1 MEEKNKNET
10 NTNTILLQR
19 EGEKEMEKAKEKN
32 TEKEILEQKKEE
44 EKSKDEK
51 FRKVD
56 NKEKKNKSKQE
67 KAKKREEKI
76 KSKQEKTKKREEKIK
91 RKQEKAK
98 KREEKIK
105 SKQEKEKNKEERIKN
120 KQEKAKNKENKI
132 KNKENQK
139 EENKN
144 KTDKTKKAEKNKKTK
159 TNRKERKKKIIIT
172 SIISGIIILCALLFS
187 TIFALI
193 NINNSTIISGVKIEG
208 IEVSGL
214 SKEEARIKLETIYTE
229 KVNKEIPIK
238 YNEFESSINPNMIEL
253 KYNIDKAVEEAIN
266 VGRNNNIF
274 INNYN
279 ILFTLLGKKDI
290 NIEMSIN
297 DEAARKIIQDTG
309 ANLPGVMIESSYYIE
324 GENLIITK
332 GKEGIQ
338 IDTENL
344 LTKIKENLDNH
355 NINNDY
361 IEIPVTQ
368 KAPTPI
374 DVDKIHNEIYKQVQD
389 AYYTK
394 EPFTIYPEVEGI
406 DFNVEEVKAMIE
418 AEDKEEYVIKLTI
431 TKPKVTVNDI
441 GTEAFPDKLGTFT
454 TRYDAG
460 DRDRTT
466 NLILACQKLNN
477 QVVLAGDTFS
487 YNKTLGERTIAA
499 GYKNAK
505 VYENGQV
512 VDGIGGGI
520 CQISST
526 LYNAVIDANLDI
538 VERRN
543 HQFVTSYV
551 AAGKDA
557 TVVYGMTDFRF
568 KNTRKYPIKIIA
580 TAQNGIATV
589 SIYGNKEEV
598 EYDVTLEVK
607 QLSTIP
613 TTTKYIEDSSLP
625 VGTEK
630 VKQAGANGVKTE
642 TYLVKSLNGKVV
654 SREIISRD
662 TYNAMQRI
670 ILKGTKGATKSN
682 TTTKK
687 ETEEKPKTNTSTNT
701 STSTEEKNTQTNNN
715 KTTSET
721 ETNTNKNTTTN
732 NQ

>member
-10 NTNTILLQR
+10 STNTILLQR

-67 KAKKREEKI
+67 KA
-76 KSKQEKTKKREEKIK
+76 KKREEKIK

-701 STSTEEKNTQTNNN
+701 STEEKNTQTNNN

>member
-1 MEEKNKNET
+1 MEEKNIEEINS
-10 NTNTILLQR
+10 NTTVLPKK
-19 EGEKEMEKAKEKN
+19 GEKEMEAPKENKEKIPEEKQEENIRKDEKKEKQKNKKSKEKN
-32 TEKEILEQKKEE
+32 KQDKEK
-44 EKSKDEK
+44 
-51 FRKVD
+51 
-56 NKEKKNKSKQE
+56 NKEKKNE
-67 KAKKREEKI
+67 KK
-76 KSKQEKTKKREEKIK
+76 
-91 RKQEKAK
+91 
-98 KREEKIK
+98 
-105 SKQEKEKNKEERIKN
+105 
-120 KQEKAKNKENKI
+120 
-132 KNKENQK
+132 
-139 EENKN
+139 
-144 KTDKTKKAEKNKKTK
+144 KNKKVDK
-159 TNRKERKKKIIIT
+159 AKRKKRLIIT
-172 SIISGIIILCALLFS
+172 GVILGIIILVGLLFS

-193 NINNSTIISGVKIEG
+193 NINNSKIISGVKIEG

-214 SKEEARIKLETIYTE
+214 SKDEARIKLETIYTE
-229 KVNKEIPIK
+229 KVQKEIPIK
-238 YNEFESSINPNMIEL
+238 YNEFESSINPTMIEL
-253 KYNIDKAVEEAIN
+253 KYNIDKAVDEAIN

-274 INNYN
+274 VNNYN
-279 ILFTLLGKKDI
+279 ILFTLLGKRDI
-290 NIEMSIN
+290 NLEMSIN
-297 DEAARKIIQDTG
+297 EEATKKVIQDIG
-309 ANLPGVMIESSYYIE
+309 ANLPGIVIESSYYIE

-338 IDTENL
+338 IDTEGL
-344 LTKIKENLDNH
+344 LTKIKENLDSP

-368 KAPTPI
+368 KVPEPI
-374 DVDKIHNEIYKQVQD
+374 DIDKIHSEIYKEVQD

-394 EPFTIYPEVEGI
+394 DPFEIHPEVEGV
-406 DFNVEEVKAMIE
+406 DFNVEEAKAMIQ
-418 AEDKEEYVIKLTI
+418 AEEKEEYTIKLTI

-460 DRDRTT
+460 NRDRTT

-526 LYNAVIDANLDI
+526 LYNAVVDANLSI

-551 AAGKDA
+551 PAGKDA
-557 TVVYGMTDFRF
+557 TVVYGMTDFKF

-580 TAQNGIATV
+580 TAQNGIATI

-598 EYDVTLEVK
+598 EYDVTLEVR

-613 TTTKYIEDSSLP
+613 TTTKYVEDSSLP

-642 TYLVKSLNGKVV
+642 TYLVKKLNGKVV
-654 SREIISRD
+654 SREVISRD

-670 ILKGTKGATKSN
+670 VLKGTKGATKN
-682 TTTKK
+682 NTATTTQETPASGQNQQPTQTPGGNEEESKENNNQSQN
-687 ETEEKPKTNTSTNT
+687 ETENKTNTNTTNT
-701 STSTEEKNTQTNNN
+701 
-715 KTTSET
+715 
-721 ETNTNKNTTTN
+721 TNKE
-732 NQ
+732 

>member
-1 MEEKNKNET
+1 MEEKNIEEINS
-10 NTNTILLQR
+10 NTIVLPK
-19 EGEKEMEKAKEKN
+19 EGEKEMEAPKENKEKIPEEKKEENIRKDEKKEKQKNKKSKEKN
-32 TEKEILEQKKEE
+32 KQNKEK
-44 EKSKDEK
+44 
-51 FRKVD
+51 
-56 NKEKKNKSKQE
+56 NKEKKNKKVD
-67 KAKKREEKI
+67 KAKR
-76 KSKQEKTKKREEKIK
+76 KKRL
-91 RKQEKAK
+91 
-98 KREEKIK
+98 
-105 SKQEKEKNKEERIKN
+105 
-120 KQEKAKNKENKI
+120 
-132 KNKENQK
+132 
-139 EENKN
+139 
-144 KTDKTKKAEKNKKTK
+144 
-159 TNRKERKKKIIIT
+159 IIT
-172 SIISGIIILCALLFS
+172 GIILGIIILVGLLFS

-193 NINNSTIISGVKIEG
+193 NINNSKIISGVKIEG

-214 SKEEARIKLETIYTE
+214 SKDEARIKLETIYTE
-229 KVNKEIPIK
+229 KVQKEIPIK
-238 YNEFESSINPNMIEL
+238 YNEFESSINPTMIEL
-253 KYNIDKAVEEAIN
+253 KYNIDKAVDEAIN

-274 INNYN
+274 VNNYN

-290 NIEMSIN
+290 NLEMSIN
-297 DEAARKIIQDTG
+297 EEATKKVIQDIG
-309 ANLPGVMIESSYYIE
+309 ANLPGIVIESSYYIE

-338 IDTENL
+338 IDTEGL
-344 LTKIKENLDNH
+344 LTKIKENLDSP
-355 NINNDY
+355 NISNDY

-368 KAPTPI
+368 KVPEPI
-374 DVDKIHNEIYKQVQD
+374 DIDKIHSEIYKEVQD

-394 EPFTIYPEVEGI
+394 DPFEIHPEVEGV
-406 DFNVEEVKAMIE
+406 DFNVEEAKAMIQ
-418 AEDKEEYVIKLTI
+418 AEDKEEYTIKLTI

-454 TRYDAG
+454 TRYDAR
-460 DRDRTT
+460 DKDRTT
-466 NLILACQKLNN
+466 NLIIACQKLNN

-526 LYNAVIDANLDI
+526 LYNAVVDANLSI

-557 TVVYGMTDFRF
+557 TVVYGMTDFKF

-580 TAQNGIATV
+580 TAQNGIATI

-613 TTTKYIEDSSLP
+613 TTTKYVEDSSLP

-654 SREIISRD
+654 SREVISRD

-670 ILKGTKGATKSN
+670 VLKGTKGATKSN
-682 TTTKK
+682 TTTTTQETPASEQNQQTTQIPETNKGESTENNSQTQT
-687 ETEEKPKTNTSTNT
+687 ETENKTNTNTT
-701 STSTEEKNTQTNNN
+701 ST
-715 KTTSET
+715 
-721 ETNTNKNTTTN
+721 TNKE
-732 NQ
+732 

>member
-1 MEEKNKNET
+1 MEEKNIEEINS
-10 NTNTILLQR
+10 NTIVLPK
-19 EGEKEMEKAKEKN
+19 EGEKEMEAPKENKEKIPEEKHEENIKKDEKKEKQKNKKSKEKN
-32 TEKEILEQKKEE
+32 KKKKEE
-44 EKSKDEK
+44 KKENKEKKQKEKKEEKKRKNKKKKKQKNKKSKEK
-51 FRKVD
+51 NKQNKEK
-56 NKEKKNKSKQE
+56 NKEKKNKKVD
-67 KAKKREEKI
+67 KAKR
-76 KSKQEKTKKREEKIK
+76 KKRL
-91 RKQEKAK
+91 
-98 KREEKIK
+98 
-105 SKQEKEKNKEERIKN
+105 
-120 KQEKAKNKENKI
+120 
-132 KNKENQK
+132 
-139 EENKN
+139 
-144 KTDKTKKAEKNKKTK
+144 
-159 TNRKERKKKIIIT
+159 IIT
-172 SIISGIIILCALLFS
+172 GIILGIIILVGLLFS

-193 NINNSTIISGVKIEG
+193 NINNSKIISGVKIEG

-214 SKEEARIKLETIYTE
+214 SKDEARIKLETIYTE
-229 KVNKEIPIK
+229 KVQKEIPIK
-238 YNEFESSINPNMIEL
+238 YNEFESSINPTMIEL
-253 KYNIDKAVEEAIN
+253 KYNIDKAVDEAIN

-274 INNYN
+274 VNNYN

-290 NIEMSIN
+290 NLEMSIN
-297 DEAARKIIQDTG
+297 EEATKKVIQDIG
-309 ANLPGVMIESSYYIE
+309 ANLPGIVIESSYYIE

-338 IDTENL
+338 IDTEGL
-344 LTKIKENLDNH
+344 LTKIKENLDSP
-355 NINNDY
+355 NISNDY

-368 KAPTPI
+368 KVPEPI
-374 DVDKIHNEIYKQVQD
+374 DIDKIHSEIYKEVQD

-394 EPFTIYPEVEGI
+394 DPFEIHPEVEGV
-406 DFNVEEVKAMIE
+406 DFNVEEAKAMIQ
-418 AEDKEEYVIKLTI
+418 AEDKEEYTIKLTI

-454 TRYDAG
+454 TRYDAR
-460 DRDRTT
+460 DKDRTT
-466 NLILACQKLNN
+466 NLIIACQKLNN

-526 LYNAVIDANLDI
+526 LYNAVVDANLSI

-557 TVVYGMTDFRF
+557 TVVYGMTDFKF

-580 TAQNGIATV
+580 TAQNGIATI

-613 TTTKYIEDSSLP
+613 TTTKYVEDSSLP

-654 SREIISRD
+654 SREVISRD

-670 ILKGTKGATKSN
+670 ILKGTKGATKNN
-682 TTTKK
+682 TTTTTQEATSSEQNQQTTQTPETNKGESTENNSQTQT
-687 ETEEKPKTNTSTNT
+687 ETENKTNTNTT
-701 STSTEEKNTQTNNN
+701 ST
-715 KTTSET
+715 
-721 ETNTNKNTTTN
+721 TNKE
-732 NQ
+732 

>member
-1 MEEKNKNET
+1 MEEKNIEEINS
-10 NTNTILLQR
+10 NTIVLPK
-19 EGEKEMEKAKEKN
+19 EGEKEMEAPKENKEKIPEEKKEENIRKDEKKEKQKNKKSKEKN
-32 TEKEILEQKKEE
+32 KQDKEK
-44 EKSKDEK
+44 
-51 FRKVD
+51 
-56 NKEKKNKSKQE
+56 NKEKKNE
-67 KAKKREEKI
+67 KK
-76 KSKQEKTKKREEKIK
+76 
-91 RKQEKAK
+91 
-98 KREEKIK
+98 
-105 SKQEKEKNKEERIKN
+105 
-120 KQEKAKNKENKI
+120 
-132 KNKENQK
+132 
-139 EENKN
+139 
-144 KTDKTKKAEKNKKTK
+144 KNKKVDK
-159 TNRKERKKKIIIT
+159 AKRKKRLIIT
-172 SIISGIIILCALLFS
+172 GVILGIIILVGLLFS

-193 NINNSTIISGVKIEG
+193 NINNSKIISGVKIEG

-214 SKEEARIKLETIYTE
+214 SKDEARIKLETIYTE
-229 KVNKEIPIK
+229 KVQKEIPIK
-238 YNEFESSINPNMIEL
+238 YNEFESSINPTMIEL
-253 KYNIDKAVEEAIN
+253 KYNIDKAVDEAIN

-274 INNYN
+274 VNNYN
-279 ILFTLLGKKDI
+279 ILFTLLGKRDI
-290 NIEMSIN
+290 NLEMSIN
-297 DEAARKIIQDTG
+297 EEAAKKVIQDIG
-309 ANLPGVMIESSYYIE
+309 ANLPGIVIESSYYIE

-338 IDTENL
+338 IDTEGL
-344 LTKIKENLDNH
+344 LTKIKENLDSS
-355 NINNDY
+355 NISNDY

-368 KAPTPI
+368 KVPEPI
-374 DVDKIHNEIYKQVQD
+374 DIDKIHSEIYKEVQD

-394 EPFTIYPEVEGI
+394 DPFEIHPEVEGV
-406 DFNVEEVKAMIE
+406 DFNVEEAKAMIQ
-418 AEDKEEYVIKLTI
+418 AEDKEEYTIKLTI

-460 DRDRTT
+460 YRDRTT

-526 LYNAVIDANLDI
+526 LYNAVVDANLSI

-551 AAGKDA
+551 PAGKDA
-557 TVVYGMTDFRF
+557 TVVYGMTDFKF

-580 TAQNGIATV
+580 TAQNGIATI

-613 TTTKYIEDSSLP
+613 TTTKYVEDSSLP

-642 TYLVKSLNGKVV
+642 TYLVKKLNGKVV
-654 SREIISRD
+654 SREVISRD

-670 ILKGTKGATKSN
+670 VLKGTKGATKNN
-682 TTTKK
+682 TTTTTQETPASGQNQQPTQTPGGNEEESTENNNNQSQN
-687 ETEEKPKTNTSTNT
+687 ETENKTNTNTTNT
-701 STSTEEKNTQTNNN
+701 
-715 KTTSET
+715 
-721 ETNTNKNTTTN
+721 TNKE
-732 NQ
+732 

>member
-1 MEEKNKNET
+1 MEEKNIEEINS
-10 NTNTILLQR
+10 NTIVLPK
-19 EGEKEMEKAKEKN
+19 EGEKEMEAPKENKEKIPEEKQEEKIRKDEKKEKQKNKKSKEKN
-32 TEKEILEQKKEE
+32 KQNKEK
-44 EKSKDEK
+44 
-51 FRKVD
+51 
-56 NKEKKNKSKQE
+56 NKEKKNKKVD
-67 KAKKREEKI
+67 KAKR
-76 KSKQEKTKKREEKIK
+76 KKRL
-91 RKQEKAK
+91 
-98 KREEKIK
+98 
-105 SKQEKEKNKEERIKN
+105 
-120 KQEKAKNKENKI
+120 
-132 KNKENQK
+132 
-139 EENKN
+139 
-144 KTDKTKKAEKNKKTK
+144 
-159 TNRKERKKKIIIT
+159 IIT
-172 SIISGIIILCALLFS
+172 GIILGIIILVGLLFS

-193 NINNSTIISGVKIEG
+193 NINNSKIISGVKIEG

-214 SKEEARIKLETIYTE
+214 SKDEARIKLETIYTE
-229 KVNKEIPIK
+229 KVQKEIPIK
-238 YNEFESSINPNMIEL
+238 YNEFESSINPTMIEL
-253 KYNIDKAVEEAIN
+253 KYNIDKAVDEAIN

-274 INNYN
+274 VNNYN

-290 NIEMSIN
+290 NLEMSIN
-297 DEAARKIIQDTG
+297 EEATKKVIQDIG
-309 ANLPGVMIESSYYIE
+309 ANLPGIVIESSYYIE

-338 IDTENL
+338 IDTEGL
-344 LTKIKENLDNH
+344 LTKIKENLDSP
-355 NINNDY
+355 NISNDY

-368 KAPTPI
+368 KVPEPI
-374 DVDKIHNEIYKQVQD
+374 DIDKIHSEIYKEVQD

-394 EPFTIYPEVEGI
+394 DPFEIHPEVEGV
-406 DFNVEEVKAMIE
+406 DFNVEEAKAMIQ
-418 AEDKEEYVIKLTI
+418 AEDKEEYTIKLTI

-454 TRYDAG
+454 TRYDAR
-460 DRDRTT
+460 DKDRTT
-466 NLILACQKLNN
+466 NLIIACQKLNN

-526 LYNAVIDANLDI
+526 LYNAVVDANLSI

-557 TVVYGMTDFRF
+557 TVVYGMTDFKF

-580 TAQNGIATV
+580 TAQNGIATI

-613 TTTKYIEDSSLP
+613 TTTKYVEDSSLP

-654 SREIISRD
+654 SREVISRD

-670 ILKGTKGATKSN
+670 VLKGTKGATKSN
-682 TTTKK
+682 TTTTTQETPASEQNQQTTQIPETNKGESTENNSQTQT
-687 ETEEKPKTNTSTNT
+687 ETENKTNTNTT
-701 STSTEEKNTQTNNN
+701 ST
-715 KTTSET
+715 
-721 ETNTNKNTTTN
+721 TNKE
-732 NQ
+732 

>member
-1 MEEKNKNET
+1 MEEKNIEEINS
-10 NTNTILLQR
+10 NTIVLPK
-19 EGEKEMEKAKEKN
+19 EGEKEMEAPKENKEKIPEEKQEEKIRKDEKKEKQKNKKSKEKN
-32 TEKEILEQKKEE
+32 KQNKEK
-44 EKSKDEK
+44 
-51 FRKVD
+51 
-56 NKEKKNKSKQE
+56 NKEKKNKKVD
-67 KAKKREEKI
+67 KAKR
-76 KSKQEKTKKREEKIK
+76 KKRL
-91 RKQEKAK
+91 
-98 KREEKIK
+98 
-105 SKQEKEKNKEERIKN
+105 
-120 KQEKAKNKENKI
+120 
-132 KNKENQK
+132 
-139 EENKN
+139 
-144 KTDKTKKAEKNKKTK
+144 
-159 TNRKERKKKIIIT
+159 IIT
-172 SIISGIIILCALLFS
+172 GIILGIIILVGLLFS

-193 NINNSTIISGVKIEG
+193 NINNSKIISGVKIEG

-214 SKEEARIKLETIYTE
+214 SKDEARIKLETIYTE
-229 KVNKEIPIK
+229 KVQKEIPIK
-238 YNEFESSINPNMIEL
+238 YNEFESSINPTMIEL
-253 KYNIDKAVEEAIN
+253 KYNIDKAVDEAIN

-274 INNYN
+274 VNNYN

-290 NIEMSIN
+290 NLEMSIN
-297 DEAARKIIQDTG
+297 EEATKKVIQDIG
-309 ANLPGVMIESSYYIE
+309 ANLPGIVIESSYYIE

-338 IDTENL
+338 IDTEGL
-344 LTKIKENLDNH
+344 LTKIKENLDSP
-355 NINNDY
+355 NISNDY

-368 KAPTPI
+368 KVPEPI
-374 DVDKIHNEIYKQVQD
+374 DIDKIHSEIYKEVQD

-394 EPFTIYPEVEGI
+394 DPFEIHPEVEGV
-406 DFNVEEVKAMIE
+406 DFNVEEAKAMIQ
-418 AEDKEEYVIKLTI
+418 AEDKEEYTIKLTI

-454 TRYDAG
+454 TRYDARDK
-460 DRDRTT
+460 DRIT
-466 NLILACQKLNN
+466 NLIIACQKLNN

-526 LYNAVIDANLDI
+526 LYNAVVDANLSI

-557 TVVYGMTDFRF
+557 TVVYGMTDFKF

-580 TAQNGIATV
+580 TAQNGIATI

-613 TTTKYIEDSSLP
+613 TTTKYVEDSSLP

-654 SREIISRD
+654 SREVISRD

-670 ILKGTKGATKSN
+670 VLKGTKGATKSN
-682 TTTKK
+682 TTTTTQETPASEQNQQTTQTPETNKGESTENNSQTQT
-687 ETEEKPKTNTSTNT
+687 ETENKTNTNTT
-701 STSTEEKNTQTNNN
+701 ST
-715 KTTSET
+715 
-721 ETNTNKNTTTN
+721 TNKE
-732 NQ
+732 

>member
-1 MEEKNKNET
+1 MEEKNIEEINS
-10 NTNTILLQR
+10 NTIVLPK
-19 EGEKEMEKAKEKN
+19 EGEKEMEAPKENKEKIPEEKQEEKIRKDEKKEKQKNKKSKEKN
-32 TEKEILEQKKEE
+32 KQNKEK
-44 EKSKDEK
+44 
-51 FRKVD
+51 
-56 NKEKKNKSKQE
+56 NKEKKNKKVD
-67 KAKKREEKI
+67 KAKR
-76 KSKQEKTKKREEKIK
+76 KKRL
-91 RKQEKAK
+91 
-98 KREEKIK
+98 
-105 SKQEKEKNKEERIKN
+105 
-120 KQEKAKNKENKI
+120 
-132 KNKENQK
+132 
-139 EENKN
+139 
-144 KTDKTKKAEKNKKTK
+144 
-159 TNRKERKKKIIIT
+159 IIT
-172 SIISGIIILCALLFS
+172 GIILGIIILVGLLFS

-193 NINNSTIISGVKIEG
+193 NINNSKIISGVKIEG

-214 SKEEARIKLETIYTE
+214 SKDEARIKLETIYTE
-229 KVNKEIPIK
+229 KVQKEIPIK
-238 YNEFESSINPNMIEL
+238 YNEFESSINPTMIEL
-253 KYNIDKAVEEAIN
+253 KYNIDKAVDEAIN

-274 INNYN
+274 VNNYN

-290 NIEMSIN
+290 NLEMSIN
-297 DEAARKIIQDTG
+297 EEATKKVIQDIG
-309 ANLPGVMIESSYYIE
+309 ANLPGIVIESSYYIE

-338 IDTENL
+338 IDTEGL
-344 LTKIKENLDNH
+344 LTKIKENLDSP
-355 NINNDY
+355 NISNDY

-368 KAPTPI
+368 KVPEPI
-374 DVDKIHNEIYKQVQD
+374 DIDKIHSEIYKEVQD

-394 EPFTIYPEVEGI
+394 DPFEIHPEVEGV
-406 DFNVEEVKAMIE
+406 DFNVEEAKAMIQ
-418 AEDKEEYVIKLTI
+418 AEDKEEYTIKLTI

-454 TRYDAG
+454 TRYDAR
-460 DRDRTT
+460 DKDRTT
-466 NLILACQKLNN
+466 NLIIACQKLNN

-526 LYNAVIDANLDI
+526 LYNAVVDANLSI

-557 TVVYGMTDFRF
+557 TVVYGMTDFKF

-580 TAQNGIATV
+580 TAQNGIATI

-613 TTTKYIEDSSLP
+613 TTTKYVEDSSLP

-654 SREIISRD
+654 SREVISRD

-670 ILKGTKGATKSN
+670 VLKGTKGATKSN
-682 TTTKK
+682 TTTTTQETPASEQNQQTTQIPETNKGESTENNSQTQT
-687 ETEEKPKTNTSTNT
+687 ETENKTNTNTTNT
-701 STSTEEKNTQTNNN
+701 
-715 KTTSET
+715 
-721 ETNTNKNTTTN
+721 TNKE
-732 NQ
+732 

>member
-10 NTNTILLQR
+10 STNTILLQR

-76 KSKQEKTKKREEKIK
+76 K

-105 SKQEKEKNKEERIKN
+105 RKKEKEKNKEERIKN

-701 STSTEEKNTQTNNN
+701 STEEKNTQTNNN

>member
-1 MEEKNKNET
+1 MEEKNIEEINS
-10 NTNTILLQR
+10 NTIVLPK
-19 EGEKEMEKAKEKN
+19 EGEKEMEAPKENKEKIPEEKKEENIRKDEKKEKQKNKKSKEKN
-32 TEKEILEQKKEE
+32 KQDKEK
-44 EKSKDEK
+44 
-51 FRKVD
+51 
-56 NKEKKNKSKQE
+56 NKEKKNE
-67 KAKKREEKI
+67 KK
-76 KSKQEKTKKREEKIK
+76 
-91 RKQEKAK
+91 
-98 KREEKIK
+98 
-105 SKQEKEKNKEERIKN
+105 
-120 KQEKAKNKENKI
+120 
-132 KNKENQK
+132 
-139 EENKN
+139 
-144 KTDKTKKAEKNKKTK
+144 KNKKVDK
-159 TNRKERKKKIIIT
+159 AKRKKRLIIT
-172 SIISGIIILCALLFS
+172 GVILGIIILVGLLFS

-193 NINNSTIISGVKIEG
+193 NINNSKIISGVKIEG

-214 SKEEARIKLETIYTE
+214 SKDEARIKLETIYTE
-229 KVNKEIPIK
+229 KVQKEIPIK
-238 YNEFESSINPNMIEL
+238 YNEFESSINPTMIEL
-253 KYNIDKAVEEAIN
+253 KYNIDKAVDEAIN

-274 INNYN
+274 VNNYN
-279 ILFTLLGKKDI
+279 ILFTLLGKRDI
-290 NIEMSIN
+290 NLEMSIN
-297 DEAARKIIQDTG
+297 EEASKKVIQDIG
-309 ANLPGVMIESSYYIE
+309 ANLPGIVIESSYYIE

-338 IDTENL
+338 IDTEGL
-344 LTKIKENLDNH
+344 LTKIKENLDSP

-368 KAPTPI
+368 KVPEPI
-374 DVDKIHNEIYKQVQD
+374 DIDKIHSEIYKEVQD

-394 EPFTIYPEVEGI
+394 DPFEIHPEVEGV
-406 DFNVEEVKAMIE
+406 DFNVEEAKAMIE
-418 AEDKEEYVIKLTI
+418 AEDKEEYTIKLTI

-454 TRYDAG
+454 TRYDAR
-460 DRDRTT
+460 DKDRTT
-466 NLILACQKLNN
+466 NLIIACQKLNN

-526 LYNAVIDANLDI
+526 LYNAVVDANLSI

-551 AAGKDA
+551 PAGKDA
-557 TVVYGMTDFRF
+557 TVVYGMTDFKF

-580 TAQNGIATV
+580 TAQNGIATI

-613 TTTKYIEDSSLP
+613 TTTKYVEDSSLP

-654 SREIISRD
+654 SREVISRD

-670 ILKGTKGATKSN
+670 VLKGTKGATKSN
-682 TTTKK
+682 TTTTTQEAPTSEQNQQTTQTPESNKEESTENNSQTQT
-687 ETEEKPKTNTSTNT
+687 ETENKTNTNTT
-701 STSTEEKNTQTNNN
+701 ST
-715 KTTSET
+715 
-721 ETNTNKNTTTN
+721 TNKE
-732 NQ
+732 

>member
-1 MEEKNKNET
+1 MEEKNIEEINS
-10 NTNTILLQR
+10 NTIVLPK
-19 EGEKEMEKAKEKN
+19 EGEKEMEAPKENKEKIPEEKQEEKIRTDEKKEKQKNKKSKEKN
-32 TEKEILEQKKEE
+32 KQNKEK
-44 EKSKDEK
+44 
-51 FRKVD
+51 
-56 NKEKKNKSKQE
+56 NKEKKNKKVD
-67 KAKKREEKI
+67 KAKR
-76 KSKQEKTKKREEKIK
+76 KKRL
-91 RKQEKAK
+91 
-98 KREEKIK
+98 
-105 SKQEKEKNKEERIKN
+105 
-120 KQEKAKNKENKI
+120 
-132 KNKENQK
+132 
-139 EENKN
+139 
-144 KTDKTKKAEKNKKTK
+144 
-159 TNRKERKKKIIIT
+159 IIT
-172 SIISGIIILCALLFS
+172 GIILGIIILVGLLFS

-193 NINNSTIISGVKIEG
+193 NINNSKIISGVKIEG

-214 SKEEARIKLETIYTE
+214 SKDEARIKLETIYTE
-229 KVNKEIPIK
+229 KVQKEIPIK
-238 YNEFESSINPNMIEL
+238 YNEFESSINPTMIEL
-253 KYNIDKAVEEAIN
+253 KYNIDKAVDEAIN

-274 INNYN
+274 VNNYN

-290 NIEMSIN
+290 NLEMSIN
-297 DEAARKIIQDTG
+297 EEATKKVIQDIG
-309 ANLPGVMIESSYYIE
+309 ANLPGIVIESSYYIE

-338 IDTENL
+338 IDTEGL
-344 LTKIKENLDNH
+344 LTKIKENLDSP
-355 NINNDY
+355 NISNDY

-368 KAPTPI
+368 KVPEPI
-374 DVDKIHNEIYKQVQD
+374 DIDKIHSEIYKEVQD

-394 EPFTIYPEVEGI
+394 DPFEIHPEVEGV
-406 DFNVEEVKAMIE
+406 DFNVEEAKAMIQ
-418 AEDKEEYVIKLTI
+418 AEDKEEYTIKLTI

-454 TRYDAG
+454 TRYDAR
-460 DRDRTT
+460 DKDRTT
-466 NLILACQKLNN
+466 NLIIACQKLNN

-526 LYNAVIDANLDI
+526 LYNAVVDANLSI

-557 TVVYGMTDFRF
+557 TVVYGMTDFKF

-580 TAQNGIATV
+580 TAQNGIATI

-613 TTTKYIEDSSLP
+613 TTTKYVEDSSLP

-654 SREIISRD
+654 SREVISRD

-670 ILKGTKGATKSN
+670 VLKGTKGATKSN
-682 TTTKK
+682 TTTTTQETPASEQNQQTTQIPETNKGESTENNSQTQT
-687 ETEEKPKTNTSTNT
+687 ETENKTNTNTT
-701 STSTEEKNTQTNNN
+701 ST
-715 KTTSET
+715 
-721 ETNTNKNTTTN
+721 TNKE
-732 NQ
+732 